1 MKQRGLYKGRHYT
14 EYPDQVRS
22 LKRAGRLEEA
32 ERLLLGLIGAVEAES
47 RAERLGVAPWYYEQ
61 LAIVYRKQKNHVR
74 EQEILERFARQ
85 RHAPGVKPAKLLQRL
100 RAITGDPDKEAR
112 RSTGEGRSRRR
123 ATERSEPR
131 KSPAGDTVPPVSS
144 DRDRRTPGQ
153 SPGCLIVVLV
163 VVGVL
168 TAVCS

>member
-1 MKQRGLYKGRHYT
+1 MKQPGLYRGRHYT
-14 EYPDQVRS
+14 EYPEQVRS
-22 LKRAGRLEEA
+22 LKRTGKLEEA
-32 ERLLLGLIGAVEAES
+32 ERLLLGLIDAVEAES

-100 RAITGDPDKEAR
+100 RAITGESDKEAR
-112 RSTGEGRSRRR
+112 RSTRAGRSK
-123 ATERSEPR
+123 TQTVERSEPKQR
-131 KSPAGDTVPPVSS
+131 PAGDTTAG
-144 DRDRRTPGQ
+144 R

-163 VVGVL
+163 TVGVL
-168 TAVCS
+168 TAVCSRIS